1 MRKKCFGAQIWVK
14 RAKIRPIFFFF
25 FLIFK
30 VYLIIFTL
38 NLLKKKKKK
47 KVPQFGPT
55 LGRELGFM
63 LFSQVWFF
71 GFPLN
76 YIG

>member
-1 MRKKCFGAQIWVK
+1 MFPASRDRFQQ
-14 RAKIRPIFFFF
+14 
-25 FLIFK
+25 
-30 VYLIIFTL
+30 
-38 NLLKKKKKK
+38 KKKKKK
-47 KVPQFGPT
+47 WVPQFGPT
-55 LGRELGFM
+55 LGRELGFL